1 MPPSNSNDSFFIPSP
16 SQRLSR
22 NNSSE

>member
-16 SQRLSR
+16 SQRFVR
-22 NNSSE
+22 NISSE